1 MRRYVV
7 LLAAVAALDN
17 ATGQTPAADSA
28 RPTALAGTVRDLLG
42 HPVAGVTL
50 TAEGRERS
58 VQTDDSGRFHMAGIP
73 AGPKLFTLAK
83 LGFVAV
89 SFQVRLA
96 PDTTIVIDVHLRPVQ
111 SLSEVTVSSPGVSAK
126 LTRDGFYDRKARGWG
141 QYVTP
146 EEIEKRTVS
155 TPAQLIRDMRGVNVR
170 CGGRERRRTGGC
182 VVSSSTSDCLGLFVD
197 GVFARDQID
206 ERLTVGEVYAIEV
219 YSRSSQTP
227 AEFSSPAGR
236 CGAIV
241 VWTKS
246 RMP

>member
-7 LLAAVAALDN
+7 LLAALAALDN

-126 LTRDGFYDRKARGWG
+126 LT
-141 QYVTP
+141 
-146 EEIEKRTVS
+146 
-155 TPAQLIRDMRGVNVR
+155 
-170 CGGRERRRTGGC
+170 
-182 VVSSSTSDCLGLFVD
+182 
-197 GVFARDQID
+197 
-206 ERLTVGEVYAIEV
+206 
-219 YSRSSQTP
+219 
-227 AEFSSPAGR
+227 
-236 CGAIV
+236 
-241 VWTKS
+241 
-246 RMP
+246 